1 MRVRFPRR
9 YGAAGTC
16 RLSSLSGQPDP
27 FRQGS
32 QGGAMHVNR
41 YVLITLLVVCFAAGC
56 SQTTYKAAT
65 FRQTVTTNVEITS
78 NVPAQVWISDRN
90 VGTTPLSFPFSYE
103 EEVDRNVKTSNYWET
118 NPGAAA
124 ALSVLSFGTY
134 IPFSFIP
141 VEPESKTRPAGKY
154 FNNKLSLRLV
164 AEGYEPLDHVVE
176 CKGDR
181 EIKVTLNLDAK
192 PTE

>member
-1 MRVRFPRR
+1 
-9 YGAAGTC
+9 
-16 RLSSLSGQPDP
+16 
-27 FRQGS
+27 
-32 QGGAMHVNR
+32 MHVNR
-41 YVLITLLVVCFAAGC
+41 YVQATLLVVCFAAGC
-56 SQTTYKAAT
+56 TQTTHRAAT
-65 FRQTVTTNVEITS
+65 FRQTVTTIVEITS

-141 VEPESKTRPAGKY
+141 VEPESETRPAGKY
-154 FNNKLSLRLV
+154 FNNKLSLRV
-164 AEGYEPLDHVVE
+164 VVEGYEPLDHVVE
-176 CKGDR
+176 CNGDR
-181 EIKVTLNLDAK
+181 EIKVALTLDPKAAD
-192 PTE
+192 